1 MDKPKDE
8 LDDIQLVP
16 VTVDDTEQLSLSNEA
31 LDSTAPL
38 MADDKHVLFRE
49 SIEIIEDREFVKEDI
64 CEMITSESNKFIPL
78 LRTTNLPSYK

>member
-1 MDKPKDE
+1 MDNQKDE

-49 SIEIIEDREFVKEDI
+49 TIEIIEDREFVKEDI

-78 LRTTNLPSYK
+78 LQTTNLPTYK